1 MLNSDCMLLCVGA
14 GGHRVVHDFG
24 RGCVFWESYF
34 MGIIGLCS
42 HVGFLVIE
50 LWDVITRNFH
60 SVPSEDLVFG
70 LNLVKLAWFV

>member
-1 MLNSDCMLLCVGA
+1 
-14 GGHRVVHDFG
+14 
-24 RGCVFWESYF
+24 